1 VVRSWSA
8 YAIRKRGLPEAAA
21 GQVDT
26 VVEEMIPEFARLYA
40 TGERRSPAT
49 AAVAQLISEGVD
61 PNDAE
66 AIDAWIEQNRHR
78 LTDDPS

>member
-1 VVRSWSA
+1 MA
-8 YAIRKRGLPEAAA
+8 QTDG
-21 GQVDT
+21 

-61 PNDAE
+61 PDDPD
-66 AIDAWIEQNRHR
+66 AIDAWLDANRHR
-78 LTDDPS
+78 LDEP